1 MSQSSA
7 ARTSGKVYKEVDIAG
22 RKFTLSEPQKIG
34 IVAEM
39 EAFILSKRIDPI
51 VFAVRACRQ
60 TPATMH
66 AAIWQGASATASR
79 GMATP
84 EEWAAFETSLWRSAF
99 MLWKTLDPKHL
110 EEVPSVE
117 AAMELIEADTNFD
130 ELMALVRIVSQDN
143 ETKNSPGPTAPAT
156 RASNPATATQS
167 LTDGP
172 PSTSTSPIGSDGPG
186 TK

>member
-1 MSQSSA
+1 
-7 ARTSGKVYKEVDIAG
+7 
-22 RKFTLSEPQKIG
+22 
-34 IVAEM
+34 
-39 EAFILSKRIDPI
+39 
-51 VFAVRACRQ
+51 
-60 TPATMH
+60 
-66 AAIWQGASATASR
+66 
-79 GMATP
+79 
-84 EEWAAFETSLWRSAF
+84 

-143 ETKNSPGPTAPAT
+143 ETKNSHGPTAPAT

-167 LTDGP
+167 STDGP
-172 PSTSTSPIGSDGPG
+172 PSTSTSPTGSDGPG